1 MELSTARA
9 FILVVTNDAGAARRI
24 NDFCAGFSNG
34 RFGVECVPRLS
45 ESLDW
50 LRKRKIAVIILD
62 LTLPDSNGIDTFDK
76 VAISAPGVPILV
88 LCTSEEEYIAKEAVR
103 RGAQNYLRKDLVN
116 NESLFRILRSLSA
129 LQLAAEV
136 LLDDNARAKATLDSI
151 GYAVLSTDRGW
162 KITYLNAVAEQMT
175 GWTLKEALAKP
186 LEEVLEI
193 IDRQSRKPVR
203 NPLEFAIQQDR
214 AVSLAAD
221 SVLISRDGL
230 ETGIEDSAAPIRDLD
245 GEVLG
250 AVLVF
255 RDAGKAQHDVLTGL
269 PNRILLNDRLTQGIR
284 MDQRSH
290 KKLAVLFV
298 DLDLFKPINDS
309 LGHLAGDELLRVVAG
324 RLRDALREA
333 DSVCRYG
340 GDEFVIVLPDIG
352 GAVEA
357 SNVAR
362 KIINRLA
369 VPLFIDRGEFHI
381 TASIGISIYPDHGK
395 NAESLIHGAD
405 LAMYE
410 AKKSGGDAFSLCG
423 LDLEMSGTCPS
434 PKSSST
440 NPPPS
445 RGRALRLHGVAAQP

>member
-9 FILVVTNDAGAARRI
+9 YILVVTNDAGAARRI
-24 NDFCAGFSNG
+24 SDFCAGFSNG
-34 RFGVECVPRLS
+34 RFAVECVSRLS

-50 LRKRKIAVIILD
+50 QTKRNIAVILLD
-62 LTLPDSNGIDTFDK
+62 LALPDSNGIDTFDK
-76 VAISAPGVPILV
+76 AAKLAPGVPILI
-88 LCTSEEEYIAKEAVR
+88 LCTPEEEYIAKEAVR
-103 RGAQNYLRKDLVN
+103 RGAQNYLLKDLVN

-129 LQLAAEV
+129 LQLAAQV

-151 GYAVLSTDRGW
+151 GYAVLSTDRNW

-175 GWTLKEALAKP
+175 GWGLKEALAKP

-193 IDRQSRKPVR
+193 IDRKSRQPVR
-203 NPLEFAIQQDR
+203 NPLEFAIQQNR

-221 SVLISRDGL
+221 SILIRRDGL
-230 ETGIEDSAAPIRDLD
+230 ETGIEDSAAPIRTLD

-250 AVLVF
+250 AVIVF
-255 RDAGKAQHDVLTGL
+255 RDAGKAQHDALTGL

-333 DSVCRYG
+333 DSVCRFG
-340 GDEFVIVLPDIG
+340 GDEFVIVLPDIR
-352 GAVEA
+352 GATEA
-357 SNVAR
+357 GNVAR
-362 KIINRLA
+362 KIIKRLA
-369 VPLFIDRGEFHI
+369 VPFFIDRREFHI

-395 NAESLIHGAD
+395 DAESLIHGAD

-423 LDLEMSGTCPS
+423 LHLAMNRTYPS
-434 PKSSST
+434 SESSSA
-440 NPPPS
+440 S
-445 RGRALRLHGVAAQP
+445 KECQEGQSF